1 VAGLALNDSRMVLSG
16 AIPAALLALVADGV
30 LALAERLAAPRGV
43 G

>member
-1 VAGLALNDSRMVLSG
+1 MVLSG

-30 LALAERLAAPRGV
+30 LALVEKAAAPRGA